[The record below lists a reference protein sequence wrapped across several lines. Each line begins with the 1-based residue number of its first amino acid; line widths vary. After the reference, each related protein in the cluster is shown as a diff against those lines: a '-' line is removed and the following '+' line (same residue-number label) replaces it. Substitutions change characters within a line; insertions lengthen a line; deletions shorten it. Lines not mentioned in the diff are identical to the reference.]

1 MRFNFPLFLT
11 WLRIVAIPVFVAV
24 LYVPESW
31 ITERNANIISM
42 WIFIAAAVTDWL
54 DGYLA
59 RRWNQTT
66 SFGAFLDPVA
76 DKLMV
81 AAALIVL
88 TEKGIVDPFASL
100 IIIGREITIS
110 ALREWM
116 ATIGQSR
123 SVAVNVFGKVKT
135 IDDFLS
141 NYKLFSYAMKAYGL
155 EDMAYAKGL
164 MRKVLEGGITASK
177 SLANTFTASVS
188 ADGASWTAVA
198 SVISPSPRTQPLVS
212 SSARTTR
219 RRSGPRRSTTSRSRR
234 VRRPTPLPVPRT
246 TATSVRRR
254 RAGPSRCV
262 LGRPRRL
269 LQLP

>member
-1 MRFNFPLFLT
+1 LPVRFNFPLFLT
-11 WLRIVAIPVFVAV
+11 WLRIVAIPLFVAV

-31 ITERNANIISM
+31 ITERNANILSM

-59 RRWNQTT
+59 RRWNQIT

-116 ATIGQSR
+116 AQIGRSK
-123 SVAVNVFGKVKT
+123 SVAVNIFGKVKT
-135 IDDFLS
+135 IAQLVAIPFLLY
-141 NYKLFSYAMKAYGL
+141 NGVLFGL
-155 EDMAYAKGL
+155 FHTVVVGRALIWIAAF
-164 MRKVLEGGITASK
+164 ITLWSMVVYLRA
-177 SLANTFTASVS
+177 AWA
-188 ADGASWTAVA
+188 
-198 SVISPSPRTQPLVS
+198 
-212 SSARTTR
+212 AREHM
-219 RRSGPRRSTTSRSRR
+219 
-234 VRRPTPLPVPRT
+234 
-246 TATSVRRR
+246 
-254 RAGPSRCV
+254 
-262 LGRPRRL
+262 
-269 LQLP
+269 